1 MLNTS
6 QFSRAVLRACLNS
19 KSLSRSLATDATST
33 AVKQNKSQFSRRT
46 PTSSLYEILNQNELN
61 FNDLLSKF
69 SQGVVELPE
78 KTSVLSMTSV
88 GHKFMNQS
96 VKLSEDKSDVGTIEY
111 QILKV
116 LINNNLA
123 HVSHF
128 NRVCA
133 NYLRQNNAQEA
144 LSLYVESVEYL
155 KHHPEALEVRD
166 DNSELDRR
174 LAFLFIAYN
183 QACVA
188 MNKQPESSY
197 FKELLQVSKVPNIPQ
212 LKKYLYEIKAYKK
225 LSSQCYKSLEKFKYD
240 SMNYNNP
247 ESFSLATSLILEG
260 KMKDADQIIEQIKS
274 SSPKPYDETTYAQLM
289 HLYSLS
295 NNTKASL
302 ALWEDMVSQD
312 VQPTIKSFNELL
324 YTHTKLRDSDDKC
337 LEKLEGIWEY
347 LNKFYQP
354 NAISYEYYLV
364 GLIAFNQHQKAIEL
378 LNQLQKEAIIPLTL
392 KMKDNVL
399 SKLLDKNRLADAEK
413 LFKQFLESDETYSP
427 QVFVFNKLL
436 STYIKHKKYDQALQ
450 MFEKMS
456 QYNVQP
462 DIATYTIIISLML
475 KQSVNGKVEFD
486 QLTPIFKEMK
496 QNGIHTNAVT
506 ISSMVHI
513 LMQDPSTLEVGRL
526 LVDYMKKEK
535 MNLNF
540 VTYTSIISSEF
551 KFGDP
556 FIGERFFKES
566 ISKAGII
573 PSTPYYN
580 IPIEGFSKQNNM
592 EKAIAYYNDL
602 KNSNTKMAKP
612 NHFTFY
618 HLIRCADRLQDSERL
633 QYLINELDSANI
645 HLGRSLAPIL
655 KNLERT
661 YPNIKVPE
669 NLNNQILQADEKA
682 QTKRTYV

>member
-19 KSLSRSLATDATST
+19 KSLSRSVATDATST

-46 PTSSLYEILNQNELN
+46 PTSGLYEILNQNELN

-78 KTSVLSMTSV
+78 KTPVRSMTSV
-88 GHKFMNQS
+88 GHKFMNHS

-183 QACVA
+183 QACIA
-188 MNKQPESSY
+188 MSKQPESSY
-197 FKELLQVSKVPNIPQ
+197 FKELLQVSKVPSIPQ
-212 LKKYLYEIKAYKK
+212 LKKYLYEIKASKK
-225 LSSQCYKSLEKFKYD
+225 LSSQCYKSLEKFKYE
-240 SMNYNNP
+240 SMKYNNP
-247 ESFSLATSLILEG
+247 ASFSLATTLILEG

-312 VQPTIKSFNELL
+312 IQPSIKSFNELL
-324 YTHTKLRDSDDKC
+324 YTHTKLRDSDEKC

-364 GLIAFNQHQKAIEL
+364 GLIAFNQHEKAIQL
-378 LNQLQKEAIIPLTL
+378 LNQLQKEAVIPLTL

-399 SKLLDKNRLADAEK
+399 SKLLDKNQLADAEK

-556 FIGERFFKES
+556 FIGEQFFKES
-566 ISKAGII
+566 ITKAGIT

-580 IPIEGFSKQNNM
+580 TPIEGFSKQNNL

-633 QYLINELDSANI
+633 QYLINELDAASI

-661 YPNIKVPE
+661 YPNIKIPE
-669 NLNNQILQADEKA
+669 NLNNQILQADEKV